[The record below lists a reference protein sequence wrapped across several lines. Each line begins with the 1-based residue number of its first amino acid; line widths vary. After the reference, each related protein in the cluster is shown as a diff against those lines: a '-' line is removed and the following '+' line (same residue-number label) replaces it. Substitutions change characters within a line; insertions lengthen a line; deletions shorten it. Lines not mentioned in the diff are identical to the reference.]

1 MRAAAEAEAPRPLPA
16 GCARG
21 ALRQLAAGE
30 ETWEGR
36 TSSHEVTA
44 LSLLSLLVDD
54 EALPVGDT
62 LRLSCASAPSC
73 GALLP
78 LLSRAFLMRLSMSWC
93 SWKYSVRGVDM
104 CVPPTASVLAVLVIW
119 CCGVAVGA
127 CRHF

>member
-1 MRAAAEAEAPRPLPA
+1 MRPS
-16 GCARG
+16 
-21 ALRQLAAGE
+21 AAGE
-30 ETWEGR
+30 DVEER
-36 TSSHEVTA
+36 TSSHVLTA
-44 LSLLSLLVDD
+44 LSLLSLLQLVDD

-104 CVPPTASVLAVLVIW
+104 CVGDCI
-119 CCGVAVGA
+119 GA
-127 CRHF
+127 GGCW

>member
-1 MRAAAEAEAPRPLPA
+1 M
-16 GCARG
+16 
-21 ALRQLAAGE
+21 
-30 ETWEGR
+30 TWEGR

-104 CVPPTASVLAVLVIW
+104 CVGDCIGAGGDVLVMW